1 MNQLAPFIQPDNWL
15 QQIFDTRAARVGGVV
30 RRKVRDVE
38 RIVGRDAFVAEIL
51 RRGFHVVENSGQFVI
66 FCNNTP
72 VHVVC

>member
-38 RIVGRDAFVAEIL
+38 RIVGRDAFVAEIT
-51 RRGFHVVENSGQFVI
+51 RRGYRMVENSGQFVI
-66 FCNNTP
+66 FCNSAP
-72 VHVVC
+72 LRVVC